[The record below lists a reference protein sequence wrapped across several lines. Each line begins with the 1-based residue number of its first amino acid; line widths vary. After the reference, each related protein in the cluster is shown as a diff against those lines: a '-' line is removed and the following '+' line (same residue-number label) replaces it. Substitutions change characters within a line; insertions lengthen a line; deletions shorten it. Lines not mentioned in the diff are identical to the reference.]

1 MGLLPKITGTQ
12 NVTRGG
18 KDDGTKKKKIIA
30 MYDIFTLTK
39 QGKYIIHFKRILGK
53 WVKC

>member
-1 MGLLPKITGTQ
+1 MSPEEERMM
-12 NVTRGG
+12 VP
-18 KDDGTKKKKIIA
+18 KKKKIIA